1 MMGTGGLSYG
11 CKSKNPAV
19 TCQFQQL
26 PVDKFLKIAVAS
38 EEAGF
43 DLLMPP
49 IIFSSARNSSGS
61 LVNASR
67 DRHSNI

>member
-1 MMGTGGLSYG
+1 MAVKVKPGCYLSV
-11 CKSKNPAV
+11 P
-19 TCQFQQL
+19 TT
-26 PVDKFLKIAVAS
+26 PVDKFLKIAVAR

-61 LVNASR
+61 LVNASC